1 MQRRREIQA
10 KTKNKKYKVV
20 LEAKDGNGYI
30 TSYYYAANGEALIR
44 ELRRRGELQ
53 YLMTYDCVSK

>member
-1 MQRRREIQA
+1 M
-10 KTKNKKYKVV
+10 KKYRVL

-30 TSYYYAANGEALIR
+30 TSYYYAVNGEALIR

-53 YLMTYDCVSK
+53 YLMTYDCVSKERQDNGKK